1 MPQSLVTLRTH
12 LVFSTKNRERL
23 ITPTVEG
30 ELHAYLAGI
39 LKAKGSPAIEIGGWE
54 DHVHILFSLSKT
66 VALSE
71 VVCDLKSDSSKWIK
85 GRGPAL
91 ANFYWQAG
99 YAAFSIGKSA
109 EADLIRY
116 IRRQREHH
124 QRRDFKDEL
133 RTFLRKYEVEYDER
147 YVWD

>member
-23 ITPTVEG
+23 ITPAVED
-30 ELHAYLAGI
+30 ELHRYLAGI
-39 LKAKGSPAIEIGGWE
+39 LKAKGSPAIEIGGYE
-54 DHVHILFSLSKT
+54 DHVHVLFSLSKT

-85 GRGPAL
+85 GRGSSL
-91 ANFYWQAG
+91 SEFYWQAG
-99 YAAFSIGKSA
+99 YAAFSIGRSG
-109 EADLIRY
+109 EADLVRY
-116 IRRQREHH
+116 IRRQHEHH
-124 QRRDFKDEL
+124 RRHEFKDEL
-133 RTFLRKYEVEYDER
+133 RAFLHKYEVEYDER